1 MPRPEGDPVSP
12 DTTRDQAWKVLKE
25 SEVFRAKRRMRITCQ
40 TVQLPDNRVIDDYYR
55 IYFPEAVII
64 VAVTKDRK
72 VVMTRQYNHG
82 YGRVSILLPAGTIE
96 DNDDPLATARREL
109 LEEAGYVSAR
119 WRPLGSYWQHTNYG
133 CGKLH
138 VFLALDA
145 VRTAEPASGDLEEME
160 IVTLPVPNIAHAIRA
175 GDIVSIGTITALTLA
190 KLSRR
195 APVTEE
201 TGL

>member
-1 MPRPEGDPVSP
+1 
-12 DTTRDQAWKVLKE
+12 
-25 SEVFRAKRRMRITCQ
+25 MRITCQ

-96 DNDDPLATARREL
+96 NNDDPLATARREL
-109 LEEAGYVSAR
+109 LEEAGYASER
-119 WRPLGSYWQHTNYG
+119 WQPLGDYWQHTNYG

-138 VFLALDA
+138 IFLALDA
-145 VRTAEPASGDLEEME
+145 VRTTEPASGDLEEME
-160 IVTLPVPNIAHAIRA
+160 IVTLAVSEIAHGIRA
-175 GDIVSIGTITALTLA
+175 GDIVSLGTIAALTLA
-190 KLSRR
+190 KLSCH
-195 APVTEE
+195 APGSEAR
-201 TGL
+201 G